1 MPRTGK
7 GKRKRLITYIISAT
21 QLRLIHTSLPPFQ
34 CNNNVRRWLGAAR
47 TIAGSELG
55 DAEGSVGLGSPR
67 ALLDKQALE
76 SRPLSRAG
84 DVDLLLYAVD
94 PLPMMT
100 RRNAVVQ

>member
-1 MPRTGK
+1 
-7 GKRKRLITYIISAT
+7 
-21 QLRLIHTSLPPFQ
+21 
-34 CNNNVRRWLGAAR
+34 VRRWLGTAR

-84 DVDLLLYAVD
+84 DVDLLLYAV
-94 PLPMMT
+94 PVAMIT
-100 RRNAVVQ
+100 RRIAVVQQLRGRHGAFVPATVGP